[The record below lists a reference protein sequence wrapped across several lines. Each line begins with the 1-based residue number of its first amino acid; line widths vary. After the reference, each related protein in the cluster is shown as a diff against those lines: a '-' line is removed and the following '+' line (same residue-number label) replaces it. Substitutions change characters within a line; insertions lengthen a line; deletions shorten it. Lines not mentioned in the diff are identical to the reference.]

1 MNQPVKPIL
10 WLWLP
15 LIWLAFQLAIE
26 ITLTPHTLA
35 IIHSENGPHELVQFF
50 VMAVAFGVACRVL
63 MTMDRGANRWMTAWI
78 VIAAICSFY
87 VAGEEMSW
95 GQTVMHWA
103 TPSEWATLNDQD
115 ETNLHNTSSWLDQK
129 PRALLEI
136 GTMVGGLLIPLLRR
150 VKSQWLPA
158 RFTAIYPADNVV
170 ITAAIY
176 AAIKL
181 VEGVARHFFH
191 VRLFERS
198 SEVEELYMYW
208 FVLLYLLDMKARLAR
223 PAGA

>member
-1 MNQPVKPIL
+1 
-10 WLWLP
+10 
-15 LIWLAFQLAIE
+15 LIWLAFQIVIE
-26 ITLTPHTLA
+26 IILPADTLA
-35 IIHSENGPHELVQFF
+35 ALHSENGPHELIEFLVILT
-50 VMAVAFGVACRVL
+50 AFGVAVRTLVV
-63 MTMDRGANRWMTAWI
+63 MDRRANRWLTAWI

-95 GQTVMHWA
+95 GQTIMHWA
-103 TPSEWATLNDQD
+103 TPSEWAVLNDQD

-136 GTMVGGLLIPLLRR
+136 GTIIGGLLIPLLRR
-150 VKSQWLPA
+150 AKSQWLPV
-158 RFTAIYPADNVV
+158 RFAAIYPADNVV

-181 VEGVARHFFH
+181 VEGIARHFFH

-223 PAGA
+223 PPGV